1 MSLAGCVRWGR
12 LVLLQPLRSAAVDDL
27 FSEPHQADERT
38 QGAGD
43 DEAALETVGEQVLTV
58 ERQAEFE
65 DPPPKKVPTHKLES
79 RHFRFRRRR

>member
-43 DEAALETVGEQVLTV
+43 DETALKTVGEQVLTV
-58 ERQAEFE
+58 ETQTEF
-65 DPPPKKVPTHKLES
+65 
-79 RHFRFRRRR
+79 